1 MHTQTCVCV
10 CVCVYS
16 GFYTRGLFWTSAEK
30 RSIHLHSLHF
40 LSSQLLKKKK
50 WPISQGF
57 SGRWGW
63 VSWQMDEFWL
73 ESWEFLLL
81 FGCGLIAWLSNHVCV
96 VGMSWGSIVNKSLGY
111 IIEIQH
117 LKFYFKKSI
126 ALHIYLVKSFDRFF
140 CTVWRL
146 FYTTDY
152 FYKV

>member
-10 CVCVYS
+10 CVCIQ
-16 GFYTRGLFWTSAEK
+16 W
-30 RSIHLHSLHF
+30 ILHSWA
-40 LSSQLLKKKK
+40 LLDICRKAFHSFAQFTFFKLTVVKKKK